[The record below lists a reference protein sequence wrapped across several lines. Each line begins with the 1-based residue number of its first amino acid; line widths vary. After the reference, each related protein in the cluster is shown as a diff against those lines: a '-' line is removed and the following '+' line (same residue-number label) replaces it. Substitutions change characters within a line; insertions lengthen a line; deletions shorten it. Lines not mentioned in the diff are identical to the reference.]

1 MKIHRFAIAALLSST
16 ACAALAQSSVSVTG
30 RVEMQ
35 VAHRDKGTAAV
46 ANFSPADMWRMDGL
60 SSRLIFQGTE
70 DLGDGLKAYFVL
82 EHRFKADT
90 GIQLSA
96 TTFWEGK
103 SIVGLSSRF
112 GDLYMGRDFVPAF
125 YPGIRVDPFG
135 YDGSVGS
142 IVGQA
147 WAGYSLSFNARAP
160 NMIAYRSPNVGGFQ
174 GRLATSLGE
183 GAVPR
188 TDGASFEYAAGPA
201 YAGVGLSRTDS
212 LNRVAIFAAA
222 YDFGFI
228 RPAAWYSVSRHAG
241 NHGRSIALALTAP
254 VGSGIVKAVY
264 QTFDPDTEKG
274 NLNAGAVAGGAVR
287 SKAAVGYTY
296 LLSKRTMITP
306 TVAYGKQAFSTAT
319 SSTAFDVVLRHDF

>member
-1 MKIHRFAIAALLSST
+1 MKIHRFATAALLSST
-16 ACAALAQSSVSVTG
+16 ACAALAQSSVSITG

-70 DLGDGLKAYFVL
+70 DMGDGLRAYFVL
-82 EHRFKADT
+82 DHRFKPDT
-90 GIQLSA
+90 GAQSA

-103 SIVGLSSRF
+103 SIVGVSGRF
-112 GDLYMGRDFVPAF
+112 GDLFMGRDYVPAF
-125 YPGIRVDPFG
+125 YPGVRVDPFG

-147 WAGYSLSFNARAP
+147 WAGYSVNFNSRAP
-160 NMIAYRSPNVGGFQ
+160 NMIAYRSPAFGGLWA
-174 GRLATSLGE
+174 RLATALGE

-188 TDGASFEYAAGPA
+188 TNGASFEYAAGPA
-201 YAGVGLSRTDS
+201 YAGVALSHTNS

-254 VGSGIVKAVY
+254 IGLGIIKAVY

-287 SKAAVGYTY
+287 TKAALGYTY

-306 TVAYGKQAFSTAT
+306 TVAHGKQAFSTAS